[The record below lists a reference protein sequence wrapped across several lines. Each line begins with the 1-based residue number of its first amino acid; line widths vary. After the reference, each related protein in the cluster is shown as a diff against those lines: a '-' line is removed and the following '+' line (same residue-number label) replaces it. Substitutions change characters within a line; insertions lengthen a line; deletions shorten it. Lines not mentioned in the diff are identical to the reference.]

1 MKELSECKVIIVGN
15 AANGN
20 LGHNF
25 KKFEVCLVCEPFI
38 NASYSNSHIF
48 FEKIAQILEQNC
60 QSQYKGVKL
69 YYQDKRLL
77 IKAYDLENRR
87 QIYIGFNNIMNVL
100 TTNLISLYNQIDVRF
115 HKIGCFLR

>member
-25 KKFEVCLVCEPFI
+25 KKFEVCLVCEQFI